1 MGCDP
6 LDVSDDPTALYVII
20 INYNK
25 MYLHKETYLVVYT
38 YFSFS
43 GSKTSM
49 VDDNFKII

>member
-6 LDVSDDPTALYVII
+6 LDVSDDPTALYVI
-20 INYNK
+20 NK
-25 MYLHKETYLVVYT
+25 IYLHKKTYLIINILYT
-38 YFSFS
+38 FYFL

>member
-6 LDVSDDPTALYVII
+6 LDVSDDPTALYVNTNI
-20 INYNK
+20 
-25 MYLHKETYLVVYT
+25 YLHKNTYLIINIYKF
-38 YFSFS
+38 YFL